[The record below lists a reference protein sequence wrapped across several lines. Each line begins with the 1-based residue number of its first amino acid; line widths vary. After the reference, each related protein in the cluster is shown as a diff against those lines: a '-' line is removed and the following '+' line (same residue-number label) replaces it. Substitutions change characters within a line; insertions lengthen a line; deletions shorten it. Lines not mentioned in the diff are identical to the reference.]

1 MFKPMRPELSIRPG
15 RPGDAANLAALAI
28 QVFLHT
34 YATQG
39 ISSVLSAHAL
49 SEFTPEKFAASLG
62 SETTQIFVAE
72 EGAHLVGYARIG
84 FGAVCS
90 ERSAST
96 AELTT
101 LYVQEHFTGQGVGS
115 ALLAQ
120 AETLVWQRTGQ
131 ALWLTVNAQNA
142 RAIAFYA
149 MHGYS
154 KLGTAWFLLGG
165 ERHENHVLVAPGQPC
180 AVPMR
185 R

>member
-142 RAIAFYA
+142 RAIAFYTA
-149 MHGYS
+149 HAYS
-154 KLGTAWFLLGG
+154 KIGTAWFVLGG
-165 ERHENHVLVAPGQPC
+165 ERHENHVLLAPQPP
-180 AVPMR
+180 ARLTV
-185 R
+185 